1 MLHPLVLAQATAAA
15 VFAMDSSSLVLAK
28 GAAAAVFA
36 PAPSPV
42 VLAVGEG
49 EEDGAHIQGHLRGR
63 CGCWRIEH
71 QRCALGRALNN
82 PLLLAAFVAS
92 RLHAI

>member
-1 MLHPLVLAQATAAA
+1 
-15 VFAMDSSSLVLAK
+15 
-28 GAAAAVFA
+28 
-36 PAPSPV
+36 